1 MQYVPLLPV
10 LLLNGAAGIGTG
22 WSTLVP
28 RCHPVQVLDNVVACL
43 EGRPMALLLPWSPG
57 FHGTVEPTKVGA
69 NGEVLRVL
77 SRGVAEVVDEYLTRT
92 RTLTLSPTLTLTLTL
107 SPTLSPTLTSPT
119 HRPCQPRPLA
129 QGPPHRRTWPNPN
142 PNPNTNPNPN
152 PNP

>member
-1 MQYVPLLPV
+1 MPLLPV

-28 RCHPVQVLDNVVACL
+28 RCHPVQVLDNVVASL
-43 EGRPMALLLPWSPG
+43 EGRPMAPLLPWSPG

-92 RTLTLSPTLTLTLTL
+92 LTLTLTLTL
-107 SPTLSPTLTSPT
+107 SP
-119 HRPCQPRPLA
+119 
-129 QGPPHRRTWPNPN
+129 NPN
-142 PNPNTNPNPN
+142 PKP
-152 PNP
+152 